1 MDFCLL
7 RTSRLNL
14 QSRRSQR
21 KKDIHSETMIV
32 KRVRERL
39 LVGDTDIGEEL
50 KRQVKDLERL
60 LVAYRNGELRE
71 KR

>member
-1 MDFCLL
+1 
-7 RTSRLNL
+7 
-14 QSRRSQR
+14 
-21 KKDIHSETMIV
+21 MIV

>member
-1 MDFCLL
+1 ME
-7 RTSRLNL
+7 
-14 QSRRSQR
+14 
-21 KKDIHSETMIV
+21 KDIHSETMIV